1 MPRQIIRIPVWIILS
16 LCVAFSQPQS
26 SSSSQTESP
35 RERLRQVYFER
46 FSVDNGLSHN
56 SIRSLAQDST
66 GYIWIGTE
74 YGLNRYNGYEFKQ
87 YLHVPEDSTS
97 ISFPI
102 ITSLHVTANGTLWV
116 GTVRGICVYNPKR
129 DCFERLPTLDG
140 GKELPRLTIHM
151 ITSDKEGNVWAA
163 SGQGVIYFNA
173 HRPSLG
179 GILYRTPSPE
189 SVTKSLLSIL
199 YDNRGRLLIGQ
210 DNILFEFDRSHR
222 AFLLRTR
229 FPDSISVKNDHLI
242 SWLHEDAEGFIWAFR
257 NDGLTYKLDPATLQV
272 SRRYVLPDLNSNMK
286 GIAQEQTLKGDVVFW
301 VPSQIG
307 ITRFNTVSGTL
318 SSIPLNV
325 DGTPLSQTLT
335 PNSAS
340 IGGRIVFRD
349 RSGVYW
355 VGDETYGLFKYA
367 PHRLK
372 FRVYRHNPFNARSLS
387 DNYIRGISADKDEN
401 LWICTQYGGVN
412 HLNPTRDSATV
423 YAPNS
428 PKEFQLSHTP
438 ALWQTYSDKNGY
450 TWLPGKP
457 PVLINPQGKIMRS
470 FRLHPQDTS
479 HWGEFFH
486 QNDTVFWIHAAGDR
500 SLVRISYRKGDQPS
514 AYKRQ
519 LFTSLPFIP
528 LACDSEGTLVGMK
541 KRRGFREDSLGTLF
555 HWNPLTGQMQTR
567 YWEMLVSFLEDP
579 NTGCYL
585 TLDSHGRCWFSAK
598 GAGVCVVDG
607 LKNES
612 YRLTERSGLPHNN
625 AYIAMEDRR
634 GKIWISSD
642 AGLCEFDADTKQF
655 RRFTVADGLQSQEF
669 NRQSF
674 YRSASGELFFGGING
689 FNAFFPEETDPNPQ
703 APALIIENF
712 RTISRNILIPSAF
725 SRSSAADTITLT
737 YIERSF
743 EAKLAAL
750 EFTAPS
756 RNGYQW
762 FLEGFD
768 HEWRSAVTKR
778 DIAYTNVEAG
788 TYRLFAKACN
798 SDGAWS
804 SERLMLTVVVL
815 PPWWQTWTFRLTAG
829 IVSAALLFGLYRMRL
844 RATRLRAERLERE
857 VAERT
862 SELLEANTEIQRQIS
877 VQTEQAREIEYA
889 NSELQEKNLALDE
902 AFKELQQAQSQLV
915 HSERMN
921 AAGMLTAGVMHEINN
936 PNAAVIAAV
945 HDAKSTV
952 KKITEFFFSLLDER
966 SKHSQKAQQFSK
978 LTDEANHVLEIA
990 SVGAMR
996 VKGIVANLQH
1006 FTKHQREGMYM
1017 GSFDTEFVSTLEMFH
1032 YQFKQ
1037 TTIITDIEKGLALE
1051 ANWGELNQIMLNL
1064 LINAVQAGAG
1074 QIQVKVHT
1082 SGENRVVVHVSDDGS
1097 GMSAEVSRRIFEP
1110 FFSTKSSGNNGLGL
1124 SISKQIIER
1133 HGGTISCESTI
1144 GEGTNFFITLP
1155 ITTTT
1160 GNNPMSSI

>member
-16 LCVAFSQPQS
+16 LCVAFSKPQS

-35 RERLRQVYFER
+35 RESLRQVYFER

-74 YGLNRYNGYEFKQ
+74 YGLNRYNGYEWKQ

-97 ISFPI
+97 INHPI
-102 ITSLHVTANGTLWV
+102 VTSLHVTANGTLWV
-116 GTVRGICVYNPKR
+116 GTGRGLCVYNPRR
-129 DCFERLPTLDG
+129 DCFERLPIFADG
-140 GKELPRLTIHM
+140 KALLRLTIHM
-151 ITSDKEGNVWAA
+151 ITSDNTGNLWAA
-163 SGQGVIYFNA
+163 SGQGLVCFNA
-173 HRPSLG
+173 ERPSLG
-179 GILYRTPSPE
+179 GMLYKTSLLE
-189 SVTKSLLSIL
+189 SGNKSLLSIL

-210 DNILFEFDRSHR
+210 DNILFEFDRSRR

-286 GIAQEQTLKGDVVFW
+286 GIAREQTLKGDVVFW

-387 DNYIRGISADKDEN
+387 DNYIRGISADKDDN

-428 PKEFQLSHTP
+428 PQGFQLSHTP

-457 PVLINPQGKIMRS
+457 PVLINPQGKIMHS
-470 FRLHPQDTS
+470 FRLHPQDTT

-500 SLVRISYRKGDQPS
+500 ALVRISYRKGDQPS

-737 YIERSF
+737 YNERSF

-750 EFTAPS
+750 EFTATS

-804 SERLMLTVVVL
+804 SERLMLTIVVL
-815 PPWWQTWTFRLTAG
+815 PPWWQTWMFRLTAG

-966 SKHSQKAQQFSK
+966 SKQSQKAQQFSK
-978 LTDEANHVLEIA
+978 LTDETNHVLEIA

-1006 FTKHQREGMYM
+1006 FTKHQREGMYI

-1082 SGENRVVVHVSDDGS
+1082 SGENRVVVHVIDDGS

-1133 HGGTISCESTI
+1133 HGGTIRCESTI
-1144 GEGTNFFITLP
+1144 GEGTNFFYYATDH
-1155 ITTTT
+1155 
-1160 GNNPMSSI
+1160 NNNRQ

>member
-1 MPRQIIRIPVWIILS
+1 MPRQMIRIPLWMIFS
-16 LCVAFSQPQS
+16 LGVAFSQPPS
-26 SSSSQTESP
+26 SSYSQTESP
-35 RERLRQVYFER
+35 RERLRQIHFER

-87 YLHVPEDSTS
+87 YLHVPEDSSS
-97 ISFPI
+97 INHPI
-102 ITSLHVTANGTLWV
+102 ITSLHVTANGTIWV
-116 GTVRGICVYNPKR
+116 GTGRGICVYNHRR
-129 DCFERLPTLDG
+129 DCFERLPVLAE
-140 GKELPRLTIHM
+140 GKVLPRLTIHM
-151 ITSDKEGNVWAA
+151 IISDKEGNVWAA
-163 SGQGVIYFNA
+163 SGQGLVCFNA
-173 HRPSLG
+173 ERPSLG
-179 GILYRTPSPE
+179 GVLYRTPLLGNGN
-189 SVTKSLLSIL
+189 KSLLSIHQ
-199 YDNRGRLLIGQ
+199 DRRGRLLIGQ
-210 DNILFEFDRSHR
+210 ENILFEFDQSRHT
-222 AFLLRTR
+222 FLLRTR
-229 FPDSISVKNDHLI
+229 FPDSLLSKNDYLI
-242 SWLHEDAEGFIWAFR
+242 SWLHEDNEGYIWAFR
-257 NDGLTYKLDPATLQV
+257 NDGLTYKLDPETLQV
-272 SRRYVLPDLNSNMK
+272 SQRYVLPDLNSNMK
-286 GIAQEQTLKGDVVFW
+286 GIALEQTAKGDVVFW

-307 ITRFNTVSGTL
+307 ITTFNTVSGTL
-318 SSIPLNV
+318 SSCPLNV

-340 IGGRIVFRD
+340 VGERIVFRD

-367 PHRLK
+367 PYRLK

-387 DNYIRGISADKDEN
+387 DNYIRGISADKDDN

-428 PKEFQLSHTP
+428 PKGFQLSRTP
-438 ALWQTYSDKNGY
+438 ALWQSYSDKNGY

-486 QNDTVFWIHAAGDR
+486 QNDTVFWIHAVGDR
-500 SLVRISYRKGDQPS
+500 ALVRVSYRKGEHPS
-514 AYKRQ
+514 AYRMR
-519 LFTSLPFIP
+519 LFTSIPFIP
-528 LACDSEGTLVGMK
+528 LACDNFGTIVGMK
-541 KRRGFREDSLGTLF
+541 KRKGFREDSLGTLF

-567 YWEMLVSFLEDP
+567 YWETLVTFLEDP

-585 TLDSHGRCWFSAK
+585 TLDSRGRCWFSAK
-598 GAGVCVVDG
+598 GAGVCMVDG

-612 YRLTERSGLPHNN
+612 YRLTEQNGLPHNN
-625 AYIAMEDRR
+625 AYIALEDRR

-642 AGLCEFDADTKQF
+642 AGLCEFDPNTKQF
-655 RRFTVADGLQSQEF
+655 RRFSVADGLQSQEF
-669 NRQSF
+669 NRQS
-674 YRSASGELFFGGING
+674 YYQSASGELFFGGING
-689 FNAFFPEETDPNPQ
+689 FNSFFPEETDPNPQ

-712 RTISRNILIPSAF
+712 RTTSRTILIPSAF
-725 SRSSAADTITLT
+725 SGNSAADTITLS
-737 YIERSF
+737 YDERSF

-756 RNGYQW
+756 RNRYQW

-768 HEWRSAVTKR
+768 HEWRSPVTKR

-798 SDGAWS
+798 SDGAWG

-815 PPWWQTWTFRLTAG
+815 PPWWQTWTFRLTSGMAL
-829 IVSAALLFGLYRMRL
+829 AAALFGLYRMRL

-862 SELLEANTEIQRQIS
+862 SELLEANIEIQRQIS

-952 KKITEFFFSLLDER
+952 KRITEFFFSLLDER
-966 SKHSQKAQQFSK
+966 SKQSQKAQQFSK

-1006 FTKHQREGMYM
+1006 FTKHQREGMYI
-1017 GSFDTEFVSTLEMFH
+1017 GSFDTEFVSTLEMFQ

-1037 TTIITDIEKGLALE
+1037 TTIITDIDKGLALE

-1074 QIQVKVHT
+1074 QIRVQVR
-1082 SGENRVVVHVSDDGS
+1082 SENENRVVVQVSDDGS

-1133 HGGTISCESTI
+1133 HGGTIRCESEV
-1144 GEGTNFFITLP
+1144 GKGTSFFIDLP
-1155 ITTTT
+1155 KTST
-1160 GNNPMSSI
+1160 NP

>member
-1 MPRQIIRIPVWIILS
+1 MPRQMIRIPLWMIFS
-16 LCVAFSQPQS
+16 LGVALSQPQS
-26 SSSSQTESP
+26 SSYSQTESL
-35 RERLRQVYFER
+35 RERLRQIHFER

-74 YGLNRYNGYEFKQ
+74 YGLNRYNGYDFKQ

-102 ITSLHVTANGTLWV
+102 VTALHVTANGTLWV
-116 GTVRGICVYNPKR
+116 GTGRGICVYNPRR
-129 DCFERLPTLDG
+129 DCFERLPVLAE
-140 GKELPRLTIHM
+140 GKALPRLTIHM

-163 SGQGVIYFNA
+163 SGQGLVCFNA
-173 HRPSLG
+173 ERPSLG
-179 GILYRTPSPE
+179 GVLYRTP
-189 SVTKSLLSIL
+189 VLGNGNKSLLSIHQ
-199 YDNRGRLLIGQ
+199 DRSGRLLIGQ
-210 DNILFEFDRSHR
+210 DNILFEFDRTRHT
-222 AFLLRTR
+222 FLLRTR
-229 FPDSISVKNDHLI
+229 FPDSASAKNDNLI
-242 SWLHEDAEGFIWAFR
+242 SWLHEDVEGYIWAFR

-286 GIAQEQTLKGDVVFW
+286 GIALEQTPKGDVVFW
-301 VPSQIG
+301 IPSQIG
-307 ITRFNTVSGTL
+307 ITKFNT
-318 SSIPLNV
+318 SSETWSSCPLNV

-340 IGGRIVFRD
+340 VGERIVFRD

-367 PHRLK
+367 PYRLK
-372 FRVYRHNPFNARSLS
+372 FRIYRHNPFNAHSLS
-387 DNYIRGISADKDEN
+387 DNYIRGISADKDDN

-428 PKEFQLSHTP
+428 PKGFQLSRTP
-438 ALWQTYSDKNGY
+438 ALWQSYSDKNGY

-457 PVLINPQGKIMRS
+457 PVLIDPQGKIMRS

-500 SLVRISYRKGDQPS
+500 ALVRVSYRKGEHPR
-514 AYKRQ
+514 AYRMR

-528 LACDSEGTLVGMK
+528 LACDSSGTMVGMK
-541 KRRGFREDSLGTLF
+541 KRKGFREDSLGTLF

-567 YWEMLVSFLEDP
+567 YWETLVSFLEDP

-585 TLDSHGRCWFSAK
+585 TLDSRGRCWFSAK

-612 YRLTERSGLPHNN
+612 YRLTEQNGLPHNN
-625 AYIAMEDRR
+625 AYIALEDRR

-642 AGLCEFDADTKQF
+642 AGLCEFDPNTKQF

-669 NRQSF
+669 NRQS
-674 YRSASGELFFGGING
+674 YYQSASGELFFGGING
-689 FNAFFPEETDPNPQ
+689 FNSFFPEETDPNPQ

-712 RTISRNILIPSAF
+712 RTTSRTILVPSAF
-725 SRSSAADTITLT
+725 SGSGTTDTITLT
-737 YIERSF
+737 YDERSF

-750 EFTAPS
+750 EYTAPS
-756 RNGYQW
+756 RNRYQW

-798 SDGAWS
+798 SDGVWG
-804 SERLMLTVVVL
+804 SERLMLTIIVL
-815 PPWWQTWTFRLTAG
+815 PPWWQTWTFRLTFG
-829 IVSAALLFGLYRMRL
+829 MLCAALLFGLYRMRL

-945 HDAKSTV
+945 HDAKSTI

-966 SKHSQKAQQFSK
+966 SKQSQKAQQFSK

-1006 FTKHQREGMYM
+1006 FTKHQREGMYI
-1017 GSFDTEFVSTLEMFH
+1017 GSFDMEFVSTLEMFQ

-1074 QIQVKVHT
+1074 QIQVKVH
-1082 SGENRVVVHVSDDGS
+1082 SLNEHRIVVHVSDDGS
-1097 GMSAEVSRRIFEP
+1097 GMSAEVSRKIFEP

-1133 HGGTISCESTI
+1133 HGGTIRCESEI
-1144 GEGTNFFITLP
+1144 GKGTSFFIDLP
-1155 ITTTT
+1155 TTST
-1160 GNNPMSSI
+1160 NP